1 MKRIPQDV
9 PGGGRPEVYV
19 MPLIAAA
26 RDPTMPAAYSPVPE
40 PAMESAGP
48 STTTETTTK
57 GRGAKSEQSQLSLSI
72 FVLHT

>member
-9 PGGGRPEVYV
+9 PGGGRPEVFV

-48 STTTETTTK
+48 STRPKQWPREEAQRASK
-57 GRGAKSEQSQLSLSI
+57 PS
-72 FVLHT
+72 